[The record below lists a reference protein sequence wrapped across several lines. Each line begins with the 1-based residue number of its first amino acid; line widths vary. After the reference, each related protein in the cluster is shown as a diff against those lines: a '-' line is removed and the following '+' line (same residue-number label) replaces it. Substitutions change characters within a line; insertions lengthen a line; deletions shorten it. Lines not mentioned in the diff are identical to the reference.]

1 MDLFEAVKQSVT
13 ARQAA
18 AYYGI
23 RVNRNGMAVC
33 PFHTDKNPSM
43 KVDRRFHC
51 FGCQADGDV
60 IDLVAR
66 LYGMTLNEAARKL
79 VIDFSV
85 KYDSREHDSVR
96 KKSVK
101 QQQPLEQRYVQAEKR
116 FFRVQADYLHLLKQ
130 WKEEYAPKT
139 MEGMWHLRFIEAL
152 KRSTYTE
159 YLLDTL
165 LFGTIAERVA
175 VIVTHG
181 KEVKEIERRISEF
194 IPADA
199 GRFRCGN
206 GCYGSG
212 NDGGGNQRKV
222 GDHTER
228 ECEK

>member
-96 KKSVK
+96 KIC
-101 QQQPLEQRYVQAEKR
+101 
-116 FFRVQADYLHLLKQ
+116 
-130 WKEEYAPKT
+130 KT
-139 MEGMWHLRFIEAL
+139 A
-152 KRSTYTE
+152 
-159 YLLDTL
+159 
-165 LFGTIAERVA
+165 AA
-175 VIVTHG
+175 VGAAICSGG
-181 KEVKEIERRISEF
+181 KAVLSRT
-194 IPADA
+194 
-199 GRFRCGN
+199 G
-206 GCYGSG
+206 
-212 NDGGGNQRKV
+212 
-222 GDHTER
+222 
-228 ECEK
+228 